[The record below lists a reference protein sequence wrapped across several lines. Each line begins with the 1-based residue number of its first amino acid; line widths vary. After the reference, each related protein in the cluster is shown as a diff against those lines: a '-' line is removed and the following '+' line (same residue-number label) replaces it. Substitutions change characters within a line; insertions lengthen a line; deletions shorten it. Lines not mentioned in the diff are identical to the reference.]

1 MGTIKI
7 SEENIH
13 PVADKLRFR
22 VLTRGINF
30 VSFVDWWDQLQF
42 YYTPEGINNR
52 LWTRGTKTQGEI
64 HFVCGIVGRGT
75 WDKSQFISNST

>member
-52 LWTRGTKTQGEI
+52 LWTRGTKNSGGTP
-64 HFVCGIVGRGT
+64 FRLWDRGT
-75 WDKSQFISNST
+75 WDKSQFISNSI